1 MKRVIQMKGAQQC
14 FGTEKLARLKRVLLH
29 NPIESLS
36 TITESNYKYHLFNY
50 VPKVDQYLL
59 EHEQYAQLL
68 QAHAVEVLQVRNF
81 VHHTKDL
88 LVKLPN
94 LAYLH
99 DIAVIT
105 SKGAILSEMCPGTR
119 AGEEQVVKEVLGNI
133 GIPIFHEFET
143 YEQFEGCLIL
153 SPSTLI
159 IVDTERLRP
168 STIERFFAKA
178 LLIFEEVIY
187 IEAPQARRFMHA
199 DMIFNRI
206 DEDLA
211 LYFPPAFLRT
221 YLISRQKRIEIDL
234 KAFLGK
240 KNIELVDINDNE
252 QQNWGCSFV
261 PLEPKLLIHYDMA
274 LNDLTKKRLKQHGVQ
289 IIEFHPEALLAGG
302 GSLRC
307 LTLRLWRG

>member
-1 MKRVIQMKGAQQC
+1 MNETRAM
-14 FGTEKLARLKRVLLH
+14 FGTEKLARLKKVLLH

-36 TITESNYKYHLFNY
+36 SITKSNYKYHLFNN
-50 VPKVDQYLL
+50 VPKVDLYLR

-68 QAHAVEVLQVRNF
+68 KAYNVAVLQVRDF
-81 VHHTKDL
+81 VHQTKDL

-99 DIAVIT
+99 DTAVVT
-105 SKGAILSEMCPGTR
+105 SHGAILSEMCPGTR
-119 AGEEQVVKEVLGNI
+119 AGEEQVVKEVLTNL

-153 SPSTLI
+153 SPNTLI
-159 IVDTERLRP
+159 IVDTERHRP
-168 STIERFFAKA
+168 STIERFFTKA
-178 LLIFEEVIY
+178 LDIFEEVIY
-187 IEAPQARRFMHA
+187 ISAPQARRFMHA

-206 DEDLA
+206 SEDLA

-221 YLISRQKRIEIDL
+221 YLISKERRIEIDL
-234 KAFLGK
+234 KSYLGK
-240 KNIELVDINDNE
+240 RNIELIDINDEE

-261 PLEPKLLIHYDMA
+261 PLEPKIFIHYDIA
-274 LNDLTKKRLKQHGVQ
+274 LNAQTKKRLKLRGVQ

-307 LTLRLWRG
+307 LTLRLWRA

>member
-1 MKRVIQMKGAQQC
+1 MSEAKPM

-36 TITESNYKYHLFNY
+36 TITELNYKYHLFNN
-50 VPKVDQYLL
+50 VPKVDQFLR

-68 QAHAVEVLQVRNF
+68 QVHDVEVLQVRDF
-81 VHHTKDL
+81 VHQTKDL

-94 LAYLH
+94 LPYLH
-99 DIAVIT
+99 DTAVVT

-119 AGEEQVVKEVLGNI
+119 AGEEQVVKEVLTNI

-143 YEQFEGCLIL
+143 HEQFEGCLIL
-153 SPSTLI
+153 SPKTLI
-159 IVDTERLRP
+159 IVDTERLKP
-168 STIERFFAKA
+168 DTIERFFTKA
-178 LLIFEEVIY
+178 LDIFEEVIY
-187 IEAPQARRFMHA
+187 VKAPQARRFMHA

-206 DEDLA
+206 SEDLA
-211 LYFPPAFLRT
+211 LYFPPAFLQT

-234 KAFLGK
+234 KDHFGK
-240 KNIELVDINDNE
+240 RNIELIEINDEE

-261 PLEPKLLIHYDMA
+261 PLEPKILIHYDIA
-274 LNDLTKKRLKQHGVQ
+274 LNAQTKKRLQQRGVQ

-307 LTLRLWRG
+307 LTLRLWRSFDNT

>member
-1 MKRVIQMKGAQQC
+1 M
-14 FGTEKLARLKRVLLH
+14 
-29 NPIESLS
+29 
-36 TITESNYKYHLFNY
+36 
-50 VPKVDQYLL
+50 
-59 EHEQYAQLL
+59 EHDQYAQLL
-68 QAHAVEVLQVRNF
+68 QAHDVEVLQIRDF
-81 VHHTKDL
+81 VHQTKDL

-99 DIAVIT
+99 DTAVVT

-119 AGEEQVVKEVLGNI
+119 AGEEQVVKEVLENI

-143 YEQFEGCLIL
+143 HEQFEGCLIL

-178 LLIFEEVIY
+178 LVIFEEVIY

-206 DEDLA
+206 SEDLA

-221 YLISRQKRIEIDL
+221 YLISREKRIVIDL
-234 KAFLGK
+234 KAYLGK
-240 KNIELVDINDNE
+240 KNIELLDINDRE

-261 PLEPKLLIHYDMA
+261 PLEPKILIHYDIA
-274 LNDLTKKRLKQHGVQ
+274 LNNLTKKRLKQRGVQ
-289 IIEFHPEALLAGG
+289 IIEFHPQALLAGG

-307 LTLRLWRG
+307 LTLRLWRA

>member
-1 MKRVIQMKGAQQC
+1 MSGLMPK
-14 FGTEKLARLKRVLLH
+14 FGTEKLARLKKVLLH
-29 NPIESLS
+29 SPIESLS
-36 TITESNYKYHLFNY
+36 SVTELNYKYHLFNY

-68 QAHAVEVLQVRNF
+68 QANDVEVFQVRDF
-81 VHHTKDL
+81 VDQTKDL
-88 LVKLPN
+88 LDRLPN

-99 DIAVIT
+99 DTAVVT

-119 AGEEQVVKEVLGNI
+119 AGEEIVVKEVLTNMD
-133 GIPIFHEFET
+133 IPIFHEFCT
-143 YEQFEGCLIL
+143 QEQFEGCLIL
-153 SPSTLI
+153 SPNTLL

-178 LLIFEEVIY
+178 LELFKEVIY
-187 IEAPQARRFMHA
+187 VESPQERRFMHA

-206 DEDLA
+206 SEDLA
-211 LYFPPAFLRT
+211 MYFPPAFLRT
-221 YLISRQKRIEIDL
+221 YLISRDKRIEIDPKL
-234 KAFLGK
+234 YFRKR
-240 KNIELVDINDNE
+240 NIELVEINDVE

-261 PLEPKLLIHYDMA
+261 PLQPKLLIHYDIS
-274 LNDLTKKRLKQHGVQ
+274 LNNHTKKRLSQHGVQ

-307 LTLRLWRG
+307 LTLRLWRA

>member
-1 MKRVIQMKGAQQC
+1 MSETKLM

-36 TITESNYKYHLFNY
+36 TITQANYNYHLFND
-50 VPKVDQYLL
+50 VPKVDQYLR

-68 QAHAVEVLQVRNF
+68 QSQEVEVLFVRDF
-81 VHHTKDL
+81 VHQTKDL

-94 LAYLH
+94 LPYLH
-99 DIAVIT
+99 DTAVIT
-105 SKGAILSEMCPGTR
+105 SKGAILSEMCPGSR
-119 AGEEQVVKEVLGNI
+119 AGEEQVVKEVLTNI

-143 YEQFEGCLIL
+143 HEQFEGCLIL
-153 SPSTLI
+153 SPRTLV

-178 LLIFEEVIY
+178 LEIFEEIIY
-187 IEAPQARRFMHA
+187 VEAPQARRFMHA

-206 DEDLA
+206 SEDLA

-221 YLISRQKRIEIDL
+221 YLISREMRIEIDL
-234 KAFLGK
+234 KTFLGK
-240 KNIELVDINDNE
+240 KTIELVEISDEE

-261 PLEPKLLIHYDMA
+261 PLEPKIMIHYDIA
-274 LNDLTKKRLKQHGVQ
+274 LNDRTKKKLKQRGVQ
-289 IIEFHPEALLAGG
+289 ILEFHPDALLAGG

-307 LTLRLWRG
+307 LTLRLWRA